1 MATASLLLRA
11 IQLAESG
18 EHLGCPT
25 IERALVAEGFNDATE
40 LFRNDH
46 LRAGLRAICR
56 RHWNRSAKGADN
68 DNSVVSHVD
77 LNNIGEAPS
86 DPQPGRT

>member
-1 MATASLLLRA
+1 MANASLLLRA

-25 IERALVAEGFNDATE
+25 IERALVAEGFDDATE
-40 LFRNDH
+40 LFRDDH

-56 RHWNRSAKGADN
+56 RHWSRSAMGADN

-77 LNNIGEAPS
+77 LNIIGEAPS